1 MDLRCELTVLYKHR
15 IWYNTAMRKITFD
28 IETSNL
34 FQDIGS
40 NDPSKLALSVVCI
53 HDSETDTYS
62 SYYEEDLKKLWPI
75 IEKTDILIGYNS
87 DHFDI
92 PLLNRYYP
100 GDLTRIK
107 SVDLLKEIRASLGR
121 RIKLDDV
128 AEATLGKNKTAHGL
142 EAVVWWRNGEKEK
155 VVKYCLEDVKITKE
169 LYEYAVKN
177 KHVKYKEGTV
187 VKDIPL
193 DPSGW
198 DTLLSSA
205 INHTLPF

>member
-1 MDLRCELTVLYKHR
+1 
-15 IWYNTAMRKITFD
+15 MRKIVFD

-34 FQDIGS
+34 FQDVGS

-53 HDSETDTYS
+53 HDSETDSYS
-62 SYYEEDLKKLWPI
+62 SYLEEDLGKLWPI
-75 IEKTDILIGYNS
+75 LEKTDMLIGYNS

-92 PLLNRYYP
+92 PLLNKYYP
-100 GDLTRIK
+100 GDLSKIK

-142 EAVVWWRNGEKEK
+142 EAVVWWRNGEKDK

-169 LYEYAVKN
+169 LYEYAQKN
-177 KHVKYKEGTV
+177 SLVKYREGTI
-187 VKDIPL
+187 VKDIKL
-193 DPSGW
+193 DPSNW
-198 DTLLSSA
+198 EKAVETA
-205 INHTLPF
+205 MTHTLPF